1 MDILSI
7 TLDSAHAAGTGA
19 AALVFLL
26 GYLVGFVLFQK
37 WPRIATPT
45 PVAHRHI
52 ISGLSAA
59 LVAVIVGFGLHAADG
74 ATAAAKEQGQ
84 GQGQGGPV
92 VVALQ
97 APLPVQVME
106 DYSVIYPGRDQSG
119 SPSN

>member
-7 TLDSAHAAGTGA
+7 ALGSAHAAGTGA

-26 GYLVGFVLFQK
+26 GYLVGVVLFQK
-37 WPRIATPT
+37 WPRIAMPT
-45 PVAHRHI
+45 PVVHRHI

-59 LVAVIVGFGLHAADG
+59 LAAVVVGFGLHAADG
-74 ATAAAKEQGQ
+74 ATAAAKEQGH
-84 GQGQGGPV
+84 GGV

-106 DYSVIYPGRDQSG
+106 DYSVIYPGRDQRG
-119 SPSN
+119 SQSE

>member
-45 PVAHRHI
+45 PVVHRHI

-84 GQGQGGPV
+84 GGPV

-106 DYSVIYPGRDQSG
+106 DYSVIYPGHYQSG